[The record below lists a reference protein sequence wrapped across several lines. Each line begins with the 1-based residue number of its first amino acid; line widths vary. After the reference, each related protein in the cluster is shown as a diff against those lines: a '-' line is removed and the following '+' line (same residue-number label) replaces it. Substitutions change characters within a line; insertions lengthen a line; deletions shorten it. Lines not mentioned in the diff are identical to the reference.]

1 MCCVHVARGFWGETC
16 SVTNYSMAASSL
28 LSSAPSSIIFTLS
41 PVLLV
46 SKGGGSWSGC
56 ANGHGRSFRAFPS
69 ATRDCHH
76 RSWSNK
82 RARKSLSVVAAS
94 ASSRSSSNPG
104 KQVLQFYLFPLVG
117 RPMWQNNV
125 QNDILW
131 DLDSNLADVLTLP
144 NSSSFLVY
152 VRMSFRIP

>member
-1 MCCVHVARGFWGETC
+1 MWCVHVARRVWGEIC

-28 LSSAPSSIIFTLS
+28 LSAAPSSIIFTLS

-69 ATRDCHH
+69 AIRDCHH

-82 RARKSLSVVAAS
+82 RAGKSLSVVAAS
-94 ASSRSSSNPG
+94 ASSPSSANPG
-104 KQVLQFYLFPLVG
+104 KRVLQFLSLSL

-131 DLDSNLADVLTLP
+131 EIDSNLADVLKSP
-144 NSSSFLVY
+144 NSSSFPVY